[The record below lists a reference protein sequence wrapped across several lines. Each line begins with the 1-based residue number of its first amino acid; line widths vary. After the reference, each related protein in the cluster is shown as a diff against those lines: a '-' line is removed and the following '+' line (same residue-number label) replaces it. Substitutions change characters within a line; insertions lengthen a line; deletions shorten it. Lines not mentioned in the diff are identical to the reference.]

1 MCPQITLRFPS
12 FDFFHGLPVAGRVVV
27 YETVF
32 SLKVASFFQK
42 NFQSL
47 TEEILAFVFD
57 ILNYGGVGLMV
68 HTHCTEPGQGQGPG
82 NDEFLYDAMYCTHYT
97 YN

>member
-1 MCPQITLRFPS
+1 M
-12 FDFFHGLPVAGRVVV
+12 VV

-57 ILNYGGVGLMV
+57 ILNYGGVGLV
-68 HTHCTEPGQGQGPG
+68 LAKNTPPNFDLPLKGYSEISSGTHS
-82 NDEFLYDAMYCTHYT
+82 
-97 YN
+97 